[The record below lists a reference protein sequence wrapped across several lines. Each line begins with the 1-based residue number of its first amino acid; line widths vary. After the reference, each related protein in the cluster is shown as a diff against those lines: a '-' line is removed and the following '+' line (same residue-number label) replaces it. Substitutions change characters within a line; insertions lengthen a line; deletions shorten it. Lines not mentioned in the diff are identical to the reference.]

1 MRIYWA
7 GATMI
12 LLLLLAA
19 CGGGGGGG
27 GVSKDE
33 YRSELATVSKDAGTA
48 HGQLERDG
56 PTATTV
62 AQLQTALQR
71 FAVAE
76 DRIGDEISKLKVPND
91 AKAANAE
98 LARGQ
103 HDDADEIR
111 ALLPKLSKYKSVQDA
126 FTSLERLGS
135 TKGGREGD
143 QALAKLKQLGYTQ
156 GS

>member
-7 GATMI
+7 GAPMM

-19 CGGGGGGG
+19 CGGGGN
-27 GVSKDE
+27 GVSKTD
-33 YRSELATVSKDAGTA
+33 YQNELAKISKQAGTA
-48 HGQLERDG
+48 H
-56 PTATTV
+56 
-62 AQLQTALQR
+62 AQLQTALRQ
-71 FAVAE
+71 FAGAE
-76 DRIGDEISKLKVPND
+76 DRLGDEISKLKVPND

-126 FTSLERLGS
+126 LTSLQRLGS
-135 TKGGREGD
+135 SRGGREGD
-143 QALAKLKQLGYTQ
+143 EALTKLKQLGYTS

>member
-7 GATMI
+7 GAPMM

-19 CGGGGGGG
+19 CGGGGN
-27 GVSKDE
+27 GVSKTD
-33 YRSELATVSKDAGTA
+33 YQNELAKISKQAGTA
-48 HGQLERDG
+48 HAQLERAG

-62 AQLQTALQR
+62 AQLQTALRQ
-71 FAVAE
+71 FAGAE
-76 DRIGDEISKLKVPND
+76 DRLGDEISKLKVPND

-126 FTSLERLGS
+126 LTSLQRLGS
-135 TKGGREGD
+135 SRGGREGD
-143 QALAKLKQLGYTQ
+143 EALTKLKQLGYTS

>member
-1 MRIYWA
+1 MRICWA
-7 GATMI
+7 GATTI
-12 LLLLLAA
+12 LLLLAA
-19 CGGGGGGG
+19 CGGGGN

-33 YRSELATVSKDAGTA
+33 YRSELAKISKQAGTA
-48 HGQLERDG
+48 HAQLERDG

-62 AQLQTALQR
+62 AQLQAALRR
-71 FAVAE
+71 FAGAE
-76 DRIGDEISKLKVPND
+76 DRIGDELSKLKVPND

-126 FTSLERLGS
+126 FTSLQRLGGS
-135 TKGGREGD
+135 KGGREGD
-143 QALAKLKQLGYTQ
+143 EALAKLKQLGYTQ

>member
-1 MRIYWA
+1 MRICWA
-7 GATMI
+7 GATTI
-12 LLLLLAA
+12 LLLLAA
-19 CGGGGGGG
+19 CGGGGN

-33 YRSELATVSKDAGTA
+33 YRSELAKISKQAGTA
-48 HGQLERDG
+48 HAQLERDG

-62 AQLQTALQR
+62 AQLQAALRR
-71 FAVAE
+71 FAGAE
-76 DRIGDEISKLKVPND
+76 DRIGDELSKLKVPND

-126 FTSLERLGS
+126 FTSLQRLGGS
-135 TKGGREGD
+135 KGGREGD
-143 QALAKLKQLGYTQ
+143 EALTKLRELGYTQ

>member
-1 MRIYWA
+1 MRICWA
-7 GATMI
+7 SATMMV
-12 LLLLLAA
+12 LLLAA
-19 CGGGGGGG
+19 CGGGGN

-33 YRSELATVSKDAGTA
+33 YTSELATISKQAGTA
-48 HGQLERDG
+48 HAQLERDG

-71 FAVAE
+71 FAGAE

-91 AKAANAE
+91 ARTANAE

-126 FTSLERLGS
+126 FTALQHLGS
-135 TKGGREGD
+135 SKGGREGTD
-143 QALAKLKQLGYTQ
+143 ALTKLKQLGYTQ

>member
-1 MRIYWA
+1 MRICWA
-7 GATMI
+7 SATMMV
-12 LLLLLAA
+12 LLLAA
-19 CGGGGGGG
+19 CGGGGN

-33 YRSELATVSKDAGTA
+33 YTSELATISKQAGTA
-48 HGQLERDG
+48 HAQLERDG

-62 AQLQTALQR
+62 AQLQTALRR
-71 FAVAE
+71 FAGAE
-76 DRIGDEISKLKVPND
+76 DRIGDDISKLKVPNN
-91 AKAANAE
+91 ARAANAE

-126 FTSLERLGS
+126 FTALQHLGS
-135 TKGGREGD
+135 SKGGREGTD
-143 QALAKLKQLGYTQ
+143 ALTKLRQLGYTQ

>member
-1 MRIYWA
+1 MRICWA
-7 GATMI
+7 SATMMV
-12 LLLLLAA
+12 LLLAA
-19 CGGGGGGG
+19 CGGGGN

-33 YRSELATVSKDAGTA
+33 YTSELATISKQAGTA
-48 HGQLERDG
+48 HAQLERDG

-62 AQLQTALQR
+62 AQLQTALRR
-71 FAVAE
+71 FAGAE
-76 DRIGDEISKLKVPND
+76 DRIGDDISKLKVPND
-91 AKAANAE
+91 ARAANAE

-126 FTSLERLGS
+126 FTALQHLGS
-135 TKGGREGD
+135 SKGGREGTD
-143 QALAKLKQLGYTQ
+143 ALTKLRQLGYTQ

>member
-7 GATMI
+7 GAPMM

-19 CGGGGGGG
+19 CGGGGN
-27 GVSKDE
+27 GVSKTE
-33 YRSELATVSKDAGTA
+33 YQNELAKISKQAALRQFAG
-48 HGQLERDG
+48 
-56 PTATTV
+56 
-62 AQLQTALQR
+62 
-71 FAVAE
+71 AE
-76 DRIGDEISKLKVPND
+76 DRLGDEISKLKVPND

-126 FTSLERLGS
+126 LTSLQRLGS
-135 TKGGREGD
+135 SRGGREGD
-143 QALAKLKQLGYTQ
+143 EALTKLKQLGYTS